1 MLLEGASAAEA
12 CSAVVSQTWLCHH
25 SFPTQFPPLRA
36 HHLDNPWA
44 NCIKETR
51 RPSAHRQTSDGSQRL
66 YTYTFAATGVSVPYS
81 SPVRSKVLIPV
92 NTENPRRPLMRSYAH
107 PSLYGVDSHKDH
119 TLPTTVSS
127 TPFLVALEAHR
138 RLDGPPYSRRGLSA
152 MRRSSP
158 LAAPSATVASTPG
171 GHKLTCGF
179 ERSPCERIPSERQP
193 TR

>member
-1 MLLEGASAAEA
+1 MLLGGASAAEA

-25 SFPTQFPPLRA
+25 FFPTQFPPLRA
-36 HHLDNPWA
+36 HHLDNPGA
-44 NCIKETR
+44 NCIKEIR
-51 RPSAHRQTSDGSQRL
+51 RPSAHRQTSDGSQKL
-66 YTYTFAATGVSVPYS
+66 L
-81 SPVRSKVLIPV
+81 LIPLLRPACQFL
-92 NTENPRRPLMRSYAH
+92 TAHPCGQKCSFQSIQRIRRPLMSSYAH
-107 PSLYGVDSHKDH
+107 PSLNGVDSHKDH